1 MANIVLEFNTSA
13 AQDAKLAK
21 VLVRINAERVA
32 AEEEEFATIEEYL
45 RWVLI
50 EAVKS
55 YIKTQETLDGDTIG
69 DAYEAADSATQAQVE
84 AILFP

>member
-21 VLVRINAERVA
+21 VLARVNAERVA
-32 AEEEEFATIEEYL
+32 AEEAEFAAIEDYF

-55 YIKTQETLDGDTIG
+55 YIKRQEDLDGEDLVER
-69 DAYEAADSATQAQVE
+69 YNAADQSVRDQVDT
-84 AILFP
+84 LLQ